1 MNFELRHTVADD
13 TIHFKGGIS
22 MGEIL
27 RLKMSPS
34 DRMFINSH
42 ATSASH
48 HLMILQ
54 LLFYLEEER
63 LKNEHPSI
71 NRPVAQEHDDP
82 SQPA

>member
-1 MNFELRHTVADD
+1 MNFESLRTVHDD
-13 TIHFKGGIS
+13 TIHFKGSIS

-27 RLKMSPS
+27 RLEMSPF
-34 DRMFINSH
+34 DRMFVDSH

-82 SQPA
+82 AQPA

>member
-1 MNFELRHTVADD
+1 MNFQARHTVADD
-13 TIHFKGGIS
+13 TIHFNGSIS

-27 RLKMSPS
+27 RLRMSPVERS
-34 DRMFINSH
+34 IVGSNP
-42 ATSASH
+42 TSASH

-63 LKNEHPSI
+63 LKNEHTSI

-82 SQPA
+82 AQQA